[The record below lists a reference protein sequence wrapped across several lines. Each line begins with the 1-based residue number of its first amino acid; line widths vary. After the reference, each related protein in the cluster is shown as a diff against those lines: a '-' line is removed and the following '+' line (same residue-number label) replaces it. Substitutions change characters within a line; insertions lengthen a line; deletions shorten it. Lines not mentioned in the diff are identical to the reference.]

1 LHNDLLSE
9 VVTVRGVRP
18 TGGRINALP
27 SRSLDDGFLRFVWN
41 KSHGNSL
48 KEGMDQ
54 RERGRERHRERE
66 RETETERERQRE
78 RHRERDRDR
87 DREGEVQ
94 TKRERDERRRSSHLD
109 CEADPLE
116 ENKEPHS
123 EPGAIVI

>member
-66 RETETERERQRE
+66 RGRQRQRGRDRERDIGRETETETERERSKRRE
-78 RHRERDRDR
+78 RET
-87 DREGEVQ
+87 REGDQVTWIAKQ
-94 TKRERDERRRSSHLD
+94 IHWKRIKNHILNQG
-109 CEADPLE
+109 L
-116 ENKEPHS
+116 
-123 EPGAIVI
+123 

>member
-66 RETETERERQRE
+66 RGRQRQRGRGPNEERERRE
-78 RHRERDRDR
+78 KEIKSPGLRSRSIGRE
-87 DREGEVQ
+87 
-94 TKRERDERRRSSHLD
+94 
-109 CEADPLE
+109 
-116 ENKEPHS
+116 
-123 EPGAIVI
+123 